1 MKKFD
6 EINIIPFIDIMLVL
20 LAIVLITAS
29 FISQGKI
36 QVNVPKASSTVAFK
50 SDELAKLLTVTADKQ
65 LYFNDKPI
73 SQEAL
78 EKEIAELEDLL
89 GSERKIRSVICKEL
103 EQVAKKYGQDRKT
116 GLVYDHEIA
125 EPEEEETPDYPVTVF
140 LSREGYFKKI
150 TPQSL
155 RMSGEQKFKEGDGLL
170 LSRETTNNQ
179 ELLVF
184 TDRAQVYKTRLSDFP
199 DGKASALGDYL
210 PGKLGFDE
218 GEGFFAAVFPGDYT
232 GNLLFVFENGKAAK
246 VELSGYATKTN
257 RRKLT
262 GAYSDKSPLRAVFHL
277 TEEEQIALYATDGR
291 CLIFSTAQLAV
302 KTTRATQGVAVMS
315 LKKKAVLERAARL
328 AESGIQNPARYRT
341 RTIPAAGALLR
352 EDDLEEKQMTLEL

>member
-1 MKKFD
+1 MARHL
-6 EINIIPFIDIMLVL
+6 P
-20 LAIVLITAS
+20 
-29 FISQGKI
+29 
-36 QVNVPKASSTVAFK
+36 
-50 SDELAKLLTVTADKQ
+50 
-65 LYFNDKPI
+65 
-73 SQEAL
+73 
-78 EKEIAELEDLL
+78 
-89 GSERKIRSVICKEL
+89 
-103 EQVAKKYGQDRKT
+103 
-116 GLVYDHEIA
+116 
-125 EPEEEETPDYPVTVF
+125 
-140 LSREGYFKKI
+140 
-150 TPQSL
+150 
-155 RMSGEQKFKEGDGLL
+155 
-170 LSRETTNNQ
+170 
-179 ELLVF
+179 
-184 TDRAQVYKTRLSDFP
+184 
-199 DGKASALGDYL
+199 LGDYL

-262 GAYSDKSPLRAVFHL
+262 GAYSDKSPLCAVFHL